1 MGRESRKDN
10 TVPSGLDS
18 ALKFILAATVMASLV
33 MIGGIAWLFSN
44 NEVQGATIMLIVLV
58 VGYTAMGL
66 AWVVRQRRG

>member
-1 MGRESRKDN
+1 MGRESRKDK
-10 TVPSGLDS
+10 TVPSRLDS

-44 NEVQGATIMLIVLV
+44 DEVQGAMVMLIVLV
-58 VGYTAMGL
+58 LGYTAIGL